1 MKKIY
6 LTIFFQL
13 VALVVIFKVLFFD
26 NTNFDKFA
34 LLKTE
39 KLFILITFLIA
50 SKLLVTYLFF
60 ILIKIISG
68 KKLNYLDITSI
79 HLQGAVINQIF
90 PGLGLVF
97 RHYKLKLY
105 SNINI
110 LTFSISQSLWSFYSL
125 LVYFLVAGVLGLLV
139 ITNYLKVFALFSL
152 FVLIALFIN
161 KMRYKIFNIIKKI
174 LYKIKITKKFVND
187 LKNVKKLI
195 LKNKKKFFLV
205 FIGFLILLIL
215 DCFIFNLALNYF
227 GVQISIIESSYIWIL
242 STIIEAL
249 VLINFLGFFEM
260 IMTATAALISPEI
273 DYILIFAVNLRLI
286 NLISLIL
293 IIATSAFLRKFIFK

>member
-1 MKKIY
+1 M
-6 LTIFFQL
+6 
-13 VALVVIFKVLFFD
+13 
-26 NTNFDKFA
+26 
-34 LLKTE
+34 
-39 KLFILITFLIA
+39 
-50 SKLLVTYLFF
+50 
-60 ILIKIISG
+60 
-68 KKLNYLDITSI
+68 
-79 HLQGAVINQIF
+79 INQIF

-273 DYILIFAVNLRLI
+273 DYILIFFL
-286 NLISLIL
+286 LIL
-293 IIATSAFLRKFIFK
+293 K